1 KLFYSEK
8 IYNSIIQFR
17 SSDTIFVKGGG
28 FIHAHGEKTAPYLIW
43 YFLFYLRLA
52 KRLKKEVVVFPNSFG
67 PFEGLSVKKQVKD
80 VFIRLDLIYAREHV
94 SSESLGKLLN
104 KKIPV
109 EMDLGF
115 FLEKGSQVR
124 AEAILKKYSLNTT
137 DKI

>member
-1 KLFYSEK
+1 
-8 IYNSIIQFR
+8 
-17 SSDTIFVKGGG
+17 
-28 FIHAHGEKTAPYLIW
+28 
-43 YFLFYLRLA
+43 
-52 KRLKKEVVVFPNSFG
+52 KEVVVFPNSFG

-137 DKI
+137 DKIVGITIRPWRFPGKQHPEELYIQYINSVVALAE